1 MEEIYRPNPL
11 FQVTHLRNKGING
24 IKRNL
29 FAENVL
35 DKLRQEI
42 EKMAKEQ
49 LIQKDMCPK
58 HKEEENLV
66 T

>member
-1 MEEIYRPNPL
+1 MRS
-11 FQVTHLRNKGING
+11 KGING

-42 EKMAKEQ
+42 EKLAKKE
-49 LIQKDMCPK
+49 LVKKEVCPK

-66 T
+66 RPESIQSCSKMSW